1 MRIIALFLLIL
12 FSCNSLAKPAW
23 EIPYD
28 QQKWHWF
35 WFAAEEK
42 NKDLAH
48 HVDFTKLEKLPDG
61 KVIYPYMVFNTKENK
76 FTGAV
81 EWVRADCQTKRA
93 DAMGYFVN
101 NTFSLTANPVNYPPK
116 SIGHSSMLMY
126 CGTESNQSGVI
137 FGIGGYRANLDD
149 WIYPVGVMHKNIKI
163 NSSDSALIDLILNI
177 YTFGG
182 GQITNATPY
191 QANCK
196 NKILMTS
203 DVEILPR
210 SGHEYALQFICN
222 YAEKSL
228 WVKNKSIPPINN
240 YSIDKK
246 SLTSIDEAKDKC
258 KTLGFKTGTEK
269 FGTCVLELTK

>member
-1 MRIIALFLLIL
+1 MRVIALFLLIL
-12 FSCNSLAKPAW
+12 FSCKPLAKPAW

-28 QQKWHWF
+28 EQKWSWF

-42 NKDLAH
+42 NKDRAH
-48 HVDFTKLEKLPDG
+48 HVEFTKLEKLPDG
-61 KVIYPYMVFNTKENK
+61 KVIYPYIVFDTKENK
-76 FTGAV
+76 IVSGL

-93 DAMGYFVN
+93 EAMGFFMN
-101 NTFSLTANPVNYPPK
+101 NTFSLAANPVNYPTG
-116 SIGHSSMLMY
+116 SMGYSSMLLY
-126 CGTESNQSGVI
+126 CGQESNQSGVI

-182 GQITNATPY
+182 GQIKNAIPY

-196 NKILMTS
+196 NNTLITS
-203 DVEILPR
+203 DVEILPM
-210 SGHEYALQFICN
+210 SGHKYALQFICD
-222 YAEKSL
+222 YAEKNL
-228 WVKNKSIPPINN
+228 RTLNYKKENTNQIIPNKSA
-240 YSIDKK
+240 K
-246 SLTSIDEAKDKC
+246 SIDEAKDQC